1 MVRSDVGLDVVVAV
15 VSLVLEVA
23 EVAPVAEV
31 AEVIPVAEFAPV
43 AFFRYFILQSNVRW
57 LDPPVA

>member
-1 MVRSDVGLDVVVAV
+1 MVRSDVGLDVVVAE

-31 AEVIPVAEFAPV
+31 TEVAPV

>member
-15 VSLVLEVA
+15 VSVVLEVA
-23 EVAPVAEV
+23 EVAPVV
-31 AEVIPVAEFAPV
+31 EFAPV